1 MQDKTRAYLQQVI
14 SRYLNND
21 ARIVGVLN
29 QLQNDSPYI
38 VAIHMYCKRI
48 RTRGWNWLNAQWTP
62 SDACITANETEPG
75 YREFLRCVRGV
86 TTEFEGQRG
95 MGRYTLRVAERRTLD
110 DQIGLWN
117 NNRNMPAQGTA
128 LLRLVERRL
137 TRREYPDPHTEAS
150 AQAFVDWFVALN
162 DPETTNA
169 APGLTDHGLVQAADF
184 VVYTRQGVRIAG
196 TSTSQTSIDLW
207 EGRNVNTPLN
217 FSAALNTAVQ
227 AFNRSEPQQRF
238 DNQHLQR
245 PYEPWHYGYL
255 PVVLDQTL
263 QACVTE
269 AAANAEPTE

>member
-1 MQDKTRAYLQQVI
+1 MQAKTRAYLQQVI

-21 ARIVGVLN
+21 ARITGVLA
-29 QLQNDSPYI
+29 QLQNDAPYI

-48 RTRGWNWLNAQWTP
+48 RTRGWDWLNAQWTP
-62 SDACITANETEPG
+62 SDACITANETEAG
-75 YREFLRCVRGV
+75 YREFQRCVRGV
-86 TTEFEGQRG
+86 TTQFEGQQAMRL
-95 MGRYTLRVAERRTLD
+95 YTLRVNPRRTMD
-110 DQIGLWN
+110 DQIRLWN

-150 AQAFVDWFVALN
+150 AQAFTDWFVALD

-169 APGLTDHGLVQAADF
+169 APGLTDHGLIQAADF
-184 VVYTRQGVRIAG
+184 VVYTRRGAVVAG
-196 TSTSQTSIDLW
+196 TSTSQDSIDLW

-217 FSAALNTAVQ
+217 FSAALNTAVRD
-227 AFNRSEPQQRF
+227 FNRAEPEARF

-245 PYEPWHYGYL
+245 PYEPWHYRYL
-255 PVVLDQTL
+255 RVVIDQTM